1 MWVRRRGRYYLYRTQ
16 DVQVRPWWSGSGGGV
31 RTRAEDIIEAPAS
44 EEEKQA
50 ATSSAAAEKKGWFG
64 RTELSKSD

>member
-1 MWVRRRGRYYLYRTQ
+1 M
-16 DVQVRPWWSGSGGGV
+16 
-31 RTRAEDIIEAPAS
+31 RAEDIIEAPAS

>member
-1 MWVRRRGRYYLYRTQ
+1 M
-16 DVQVRPWWSGSGGGV
+16 
-31 RTRAEDIIEAPAS
+31 RAEDIIEAPAS

-64 RTELSKSD
+64 RAELSKSD